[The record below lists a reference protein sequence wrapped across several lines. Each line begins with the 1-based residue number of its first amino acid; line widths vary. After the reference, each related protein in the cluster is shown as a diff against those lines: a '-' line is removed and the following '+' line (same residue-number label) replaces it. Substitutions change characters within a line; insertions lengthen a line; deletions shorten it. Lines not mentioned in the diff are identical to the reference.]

1 MHLVVPQPKTQALLL
16 LRDGLRDGRARP
28 RAHDAAA
35 NGALPRRPPRAAR
48 PRGPLLRHHSVST
61 VDEGRPSAR

>member
-28 RAHDAAA
+28 RAHDAAGH
-35 NGALPRRPPRAAR
+35 GAVVAEREHFFEHKDLAR
-48 PRGPLLRHHSVST
+48 VG
-61 VDEGRPSAR
+61 